1 MKKIIVL
8 GSINM
13 DLVISSPY
21 MPAAGETIMGSGFMT
36 NPGGKGANQAAACGS
51 MGAEV
56 YMCGCVGGDV
66 FGEKLIGNLKSFGV
80 NCEFVRTVDETS
92 SGIAVIIIAESD
104 NRIILDS
111 GANARVS
118 PGDVD
123 RALEIAGEGDIL
135 MTQLEIPIDTV
146 IYALKKAKQKGMIT
160 ILNPAPANMAVEP
173 AFEYADYFI
182 PNESELEL
190 FTGEKVLQ
198 LAAKKLFEAGV
209 RNLIVTLG
217 SKGSVFVDRN
227 DLTYVKS
234 YKVKAVDTTAAGDT
248 YCGTFAFE
256 LSRGKPPL
264 QAMDMA
270 SAASA
275 LAVTKKGAQMS
286 IPTYR
291 QVTEFMK
298 SYCEKDAG
306 D

>member
-21 MPAAGETIMGSGFMT
+21 MPATGETIMGSDFMT

-56 YMCGCVGGDV
+56 YMCGCVGDDV
-66 FGEKLIGNLKSFGV
+66 FGAKLKQNLKSFGV
-80 NCEFVRTVDETS
+80 NCDYVRTAEGVS
-92 SGIAVIIIAESD
+92 SGIAVIIVAEND

-111 GANARVS
+111 GANAKVS
-118 PGDVD
+118 KEDVD
-123 RALEIAGEGDIL
+123 SVLEIAGEGDIL
-135 MTQLEIPIDTV
+135 MAQLEIPVETV
-146 IYALKKAKQKGMIT
+146 IYGLKRAREKGMTT
-160 ILNPAPANMAVEP
+160 ILNPAPANKACAP

-182 PNESELEL
+182 PNESELEI

-209 RNLIVTLG
+209 KNLIVTLG

-234 YKVKAVDTTAAGDT
+234 YKVQAVDTTAAGDT
-248 YCGTFAFE
+248 YCGTFAAE
-256 LSRGKPPL
+256 LARGKKEL
-264 QAMDMA
+264 LAMDMA

-275 LAVTKKGAQMS
+275 LSVTKKGAQMS
-286 IPTYR
+286 IPAYREVIDFIKTY
-291 QVTEFMK
+291 K
-298 SYCEKDAG
+298 EKGGID
-306 D
+306 